1 MKDMMKTGRL
11 IALLIAAFGVV
22 SCQPTGA
29 PTNTPANTTA
39 QPQPAPGTPF
49 QNVEAQQFSE
59 LMKAPNTVVLDV
71 RTPAETAAG
80 MIEGAIELDVTNPNF
95 AEKVAEL
102 DKSKTYLVY
111 CRSGRR
117 SANACQ
123 IMSGQ
128 GFGQLYNLQGG
139 YLAWP
144 K

>member
-1 MKDMMKTGRL
+1 MKEMMKTGWL
-11 IALLIAAFGVV
+11 IALLMAAFGVV
-22 SCQPTGA
+22 SCQPASVPTGA
-29 PTNTPANTTA
+29 TT
-39 QPQPAPGTPF
+39 QPAAAPAGGAAF
-49 QNVEAQQFSE
+49 QNVDAQQFAE
-59 LMKAPNTVVLDV
+59 LMKTPNTVVLDV

-80 MIEGAIELDVTNPNF
+80 MIEGAIELDVTSPDF
-95 AEKVAEL
+95 AAKVAEL
-102 DKSKTYLVY
+102 DKTKTYLVY

-128 GFGQLYNLQGG
+128 GFGALYNLQGG